1 MLDCRKE
8 WRCCTDQKTEY
19 RTAQAAMRVTE
30 VFIVELMKKEK
41 KYSVIVDIEVI
52 DKYLALASWRVQG
65 IAESV
70 ELTTDGESPLLV
82 ALLH

>member
-30 VFIVELMKKEK
+30 VFIVELMKK
-41 KYSVIVDIEVI
+41 KYSVSVDDEVI
-52 DKYLALASWRVQG
+52 DKYLALGSWRVRGLQR
-65 IAESV
+65 V
-70 ELTTDGESPLLV
+70 LN
-82 ALLH
+82 

>member
-30 VFIVELMKKEK
+30 VFIVELMKK
-41 KYSVIVDIEVI
+41 KYSVSVDGEVI
-52 DKYLALASWRVQG
+52 DKYLALGSWRVRG
-65 IAESV
+65 VAASV
-70 ELTTDGESPLLV
+70 ELND
-82 ALLH
+82 

>member
-30 VFIVELMKKEK
+30 VFIVELMKK
-41 KYSVIVDIEVI
+41 KYSVSVVDEVI
-52 DKYLALASWRVQG
+52 DKYLALGSWRVRGLQRVL
-65 IAESV
+65 I
-70 ELTTDGESPLLV
+70 
-82 ALLH
+82 

>member
-30 VFIVELMKKEK
+30 VFIVELMKK
-41 KYSVIVDIEVI
+41 KYSVSVDDEVI
-52 DKYLALASWRVQG
+52 DKYLALGSWRVRG
-65 IAESV
+65 VAASV
-70 ELTTDGESPLLV
+70 ELND
-82 ALLH
+82 

>member
-30 VFIVELMKKEK
+30 VFIVELMKK
-41 KYSVIVDIEVI
+41 KYSVSVDVEVI
-52 DKYLALASWRVQG
+52 DKYLALGSWRVRG
-65 IAESV
+65 VAASV
-70 ELTTDGESPLLV
+70 ELND
-82 ALLH
+82 